1 MSAATTQLAREYEL
15 VYILRPSVNPSDAR
29 KVADRITQIVD
40 NRGAKLTRVDNW
52 GKRKLAYP
60 IKKHTRGHFVLVKL
74 VGGND
79 VVAELERN
87 LRNLDD
93 VMRWQTIR
101 TEVEHDAVGI
111 DHLPQRLRVRLVSGS
126 VESHGSVTG
135 NIDVAHDWNRSPPAG
150 NCASGWNSRRYRIGT
165 PSFRC
170 ASAVN
175 SAIDASAKR
184 PIRMISAMPGT
195 SMASS
200 SWW

>member
-29 KVADRITQIVD
+29 KVADRITQIID
-40 NRGAKLTRVDNW
+40 GRGAKLTRVDNW

-87 LRNLDD
+87 LRNFDD

-101 TEVEHDAVGI
+101 TEIEHDLGSLEVDPDEVEFKEIEAGE
-111 DHLPQRLRVRLVSGS
+111 DDEQDPTFEERLGMKPRERQEAKS
-126 VESHGSVTG
+126 
-135 NIDVAHDWNRSPPAG
+135 DRSDDDSDDDSDSDSDDDDSDSDDDDSS
-150 NCASGWNSRRYRIGT
+150 N
-165 PSFRC
+165 
-170 ASAVN
+170 
-175 SAIDASAKR
+175 DDD
-184 PIRMISAMPGT
+184 
-195 SMASS
+195 SS
-200 SWW
+200 SDDDSDSEEE